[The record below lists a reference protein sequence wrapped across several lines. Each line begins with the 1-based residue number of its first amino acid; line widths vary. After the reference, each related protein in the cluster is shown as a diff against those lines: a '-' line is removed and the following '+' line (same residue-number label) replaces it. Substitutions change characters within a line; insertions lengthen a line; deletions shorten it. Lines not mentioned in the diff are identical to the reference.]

1 MKFALIRISTT
12 ITKNKTDKS
21 KIKKKF
27 HKKQNKKHIHR
38 QQ

>member
-12 ITKNKTDKS
+12 ITKTKTGR
-21 KIKKKF
+21 KK
-27 HKKQNKKHIHR
+27 HKKHIHR

>member
-1 MKFALIRISTT
+1 MNFALIRISTT
-12 ITKNKTDKS
+12 IPKNKTDKS
-21 KIKKKF
+21 KIKNKI

>member
-12 ITKNKTDKS
+12 TKK
-21 KIKKKF
+21 